1 MKCGIACKIGVD
13 AQKEVNLLTFDILMF
28 DFASTSRHAPLGC
41 ARTIHTQERF
51 TLVLSL
57 LMLQDWS
64 NYRGNQQTLPTVTTF
79 DLPSWSL
86 FSDGIYPPSYPL
98 NPTPPQT
105 PLQPLNNQGR
115 QYPLNQRELA
125 IDNQHINLV
134 NGARRPI
141 TIDFQEIADAIREIT
156 W

>member
-1 MKCGIACKIGVD
+1 
-13 AQKEVNLLTFDILMF
+13 
-28 DFASTSRHAPLGC
+28 
-41 ARTIHTQERF
+41 
-51 TLVLSL
+51 
-57 LMLQDWS
+57 MLQDWS
-64 NYRGNQQTLPTVTTF
+64 NYQGNQRTLPTVTTD

-86 FSDGIYPPSYPL
+86 FSDGIYPASYPL

-105 PLQPLNNQGR
+105 PLQPINNQGR

-125 IDNQHINLV
+125 IATDHINLV
-134 NGARRPI
+134 NSDRCPI